1 MHFAVSGYKIA
12 IIRRVHD
19 KPLRYSLG
27 YGLAAQFAR
36 YGSKAQ
42 GRSSHFPVTQAV
54 IDSRENDQA
63 TDTEEQQD

>member
-19 KPLRYSLG
+19 KPLRYSLV

-36 YGSKAQ
+36 YGSKA
-42 GRSSHFPVTQAV
+42 
-54 IDSRENDQA
+54 
-63 TDTEEQQD
+63 